1 MRLFKA
7 ILTILVLLLLPVNI
21 SASISSLNDSVV
33 AKVGPI
39 DITINEFVNCYEYGT
54 AFYKKVK
61 NSKRIFLEHLIKEKL
76 LALYGY
82 KLGYDTLSE
91 IKNYI
96 EAFAADIATEEM
108 FRKEI
113 LSNVVVKKEEIDTI
127 AKQKLIDVEIMWL
140 YSSDSSYINGCYD
153 SLRNGKNFEALY
165 KSQINDTIK
174 ASDRSLK
181 STRYLIGLKNPLLGK
196 IIDTLQAGEYSK
208 PISVEDGWY
217 IILLKNFSY
226 RLIASEEEQ
235 QKLLKEA
242 ETALIK
248 RKLDELSNQYT
259 NEILLAQNPVIK
271 RIPFRI
277 LRTHIGR
284 FTLTKNLFD
293 TWQLDEILKNTLQ
306 ENNLKDD
313 GNLEE
318 MVLVEL
324 KDYKIKLS
332 DFINWYKV
340 REQYVKFDK
349 SNFGNYSR
357 SLENI
362 IWRMTRDYLLSKI
375 ALEKGYYE
383 MQQVKNQIKWWKDKI
398 VFSKV
403 RQEMINSILLEHN
416 EISMKNNKEDEQTI
430 TEVIEEELTKKLFY
444 KINELKKGTNIFI
457 DEKVLA
463 KIKVS
468 EEDNPK
474 AVDFYFVKRGNL
486 IPRTPYPTIDNIW
499 IKWQ

>member
-1 MRLFKA
+1 MVPFLF
-7 ILTILVLLLLPVNI
+7 LWTDCLI
-21 SASISSLNDSVV
+21 SAQNDTLV

-39 DITINEFVNCYEYGT
+39 CITKDEFINCYEYGP

-82 KLGYDTLSE
+82 KLGADTLSE

-96 EAFAADIATEEM
+96 EAFTADIATEEM

-113 LSNVVVKKEEIDTI
+113 LEKINVSKEEIDTV
-127 AKQKLIDVEIMWL
+127 AKLKLIDVEILWL
-140 YSSDSSYINGCYD
+140 YSSDSSYINNCYD
-153 SLRNGKNFEALY
+153 SLRKGKGFEVLY
-165 KSQINDTIK
+165 NLQLNDSIK
-174 ASDRSLK
+174 NSDRSLK
-181 STRYLIGLKNPLLGK
+181 STRYLLGMKNPLLGN
-196 IIDTLQAGEYSK
+196 IIDTLQIGKYSK
-208 PISVEDGWY
+208 PIRVEDGWY

-226 RLIASEEEQ
+226 RLIASETEQ
-235 QKLLKEA
+235 QKLLKESEA
-242 ETALIK
+242 ALIK

-259 NEILLAQNPVIK
+259 NKIMLSQNTVIK
-271 RIPFRI
+271 RIPFKI

-293 TWQLDEILKNTLQ
+293 VWQLDQILKNTLQ
-306 ENNLKDD
+306 ENNLKDE
-313 GNLEE
+313 GNLKK

-324 KDYKIKLS
+324 KDYKITME

-340 REQYVKFDK
+340 REQYIKFDK
-349 SNFGNYSR
+349 SNFGNFSR
-357 SLENI
+357 SLESI

-375 ALEKGYYE
+375 ALEKGYYK
-383 MQQVKNQIKWWKDKI
+383 MPKVKNQIRWWKDKI

-403 RQEMINSILLEHN
+403 KEEMINSIMLEHN
-416 EISMKNNKEDEQTI
+416 EINIKNKKENEQTDI
-430 TEVIEEELTKKLFY
+430 EMIEEELTKKLFY
-444 KINELKKGTNIFI
+444 KINELRKVTNISI

-463 KIKVS
+463 NIKVS
-468 EEDNPK
+468 EEENPR

-486 IPRTPYPTIDNIW
+486 IPRTPYPTLDNIW
-499 IKWQ
+499 VKWQ